1 MGRLKRWIG
10 IGPVLVALLTALF
23 FSSLTLYS
31 LATGTPS
38 MLFSETPFVQV
49 LGPVPTAWLD
59 GVRALNGG
67 DVETAH
73 ERLAL
78 AESQLESVPGVL
90 LRQRL
95 HAALAFGDER
105 AAEWTVEKLAVHA
118 VGNARSDVEPLRDFV
133 LGCARAAQ
141 SQRYGLEAEQPGADP
156 TAFDRAIR
164 DATAAA
170 LAFQSAALTA
180 PDTLGPAARRN
191 AERVLLRRGELQRKK
206 DQAERDQKREQD
218 QQQPE
223 PDPDTLEQIEQ
234 ELRLGEDQGLLSAT
248 ELQALLRRL
257 AEAEHEKRGI
267 RRAVR
272 ERNSISVE
280 QDW

>member
-1 MGRLKRWIG
+1 MSRLPGWSG
-10 IGPVLVALLTALF
+10 VVPLLVVGATFSFFAGPTLF
-23 FSSLTLYS
+23 GLGVGGDVFLH
-31 LATGTPS
+31 
-38 MLFSETPFVQV
+38 SERAEYAR
-49 LGPVPTAWLD
+49 GSVPDAWLD
-59 GVRALNGG
+59 GLAALRAG
-67 DVETAH
+67 DHQAAH
-73 ERLAL
+73 EQLAL
-78 AESQLESVPGVL
+78 AESQLESAPDLL

-95 HAALAFGDER
+95 HAALACGDER
-105 AAEWTVEKLAVHA
+105 AAEWTVEKLAVRGSGYA
-118 VGNARSDVEPLRDFV
+118 ESDVEPLRDFV
-133 LGCARAAQ
+133 FGCARAAQ

-170 LAFQSAALTA
+170 LAFQSAALAA

-191 AERVLLRRGELQRKK
+191 AERVLLRRGELQRKQ
-206 DQAERDQKREQD
+206 DLAERDRKREQD

-234 ELRLGEDQGLLSAT
+234 ELRLTEDQGLLSAT

-257 AEAEHEKRGI
+257 AEAEQEKRGI

-272 ERNSISVE
+272 ERNSTSVE